1 MLTYAAGSSS
11 YRRAAVRS
19 IKTLH
24 TPVYKTDQLFTK
36 QALLTGI
43 KLLDK
48 VINSTSYNKSLLYT
62 GKYNTS
68 PRLITSQD
76 SLKLQ
81 NVVRELLD
89 GLQMDQAMSLSEQN
103 DPIKKLGTIGLQLF
117 VDCHDRNILPMSTTL
132 TQALMEQ
139 YNKYPEKQTLR
150 GIQGGLETVR
160 KFLSENKVTVRDKKT
175 VDALVKKLAATDED
189 AEIVKRVL
197 EAVDYKLYSDEIV
210 RVVRGRR
217 TVDELDVSKGWKFPA
232 GIMDTNE
239 AYLRSLELPQKK
251 LLSIDEEMLVL
262 VYDGTL
268 RDADKILPTLHH
280 ATKLSKSLIL
290 MVTGDCMGDAL
301 TSIIINNNKNRR
313 QGNNSRTIILKYN
326 AKANQNLSLQENHDL
341 IKFLR
346 LPHGFSSIYS
356 PQFSPYVPSKICA
369 GEYFGTVD
377 SIKATT
383 GETFL
388 YNSIDCDQGE
398 PDNKFLRV
406 TVTLNVGGNSE
417 VEIDQRRSALD
428 NLINNVLCH
437 GLSEGFVPG
446 YGVSLVKA
454 IPIITHNIEGITNI
468 SAKLGVESVVTAL
481 ALPMQKALENVYGYN
496 NFQIAKVISEA
507 IENSRFTSSQLGP
520 NSASQDLLDIGILE
534 PWNKIDQCLD
544 NVSLFIKL
552 LSSCNTIVSQVFEK
566 PKKTNR

>member
-1 MLTYAAGSSS
+1 MLTYAARCSS
-11 YRRAAVRS
+11 YRQVAVRT

-62 GKYNTS
+62 GKYNAT
-68 PRLITSQD
+68 PKLITSQD

-89 GLQMDQAMSLSEQN
+89 GLQMDQAMSISEQT
-103 DPIKKLGTIGLQLF
+103 DPVRKLGTIGLQLF

-132 TQALMEQ
+132 TKILMEH
-139 YNKYPEKQTLR
+139 YNKYPEEQTLR
-150 GIQGGLETVR
+150 GIQSGLETVR
-160 KFLSENKVTVRDKKT
+160 KFLRENKVTVRDKKT
-175 VDALVKKLAATDED
+175 VDALVKKLAPTNED
-189 AEIVKRVL
+189 SEIVKRVL

-239 AYLRSLELPQKK
+239 AYLKSLELPQKK
-251 LLSIDEEMLVL
+251 LVSIDEEMLVL

-268 RDADKILPTLHH
+268 RDAGKILPTLHH
-280 ATKLSKSLIL
+280 AAKLNKSLIL
-290 MVTGDCMGDAL
+290 MVTGDCVGDAL

-313 QGNNSRTIILKYN
+313 QGNKSRTMILKYN
-326 AKANQNLSLQENHDL
+326 AKANRNLSLQENHDL

-346 LPHGFSSIYS
+346 LPQGFSSIYS

-369 GEYFGTVD
+369 AEYYGKLD

-383 GETFL
+383 GEAFL
-388 YNSIDCDQGE
+388 YNSIDWDQGE

-437 GLSEGFVPG
+437 GLSEGFIPG

-454 IPIITHNIEGITNI
+454 IPVITHNIEGLTNI
-468 SAKLGVESVVTAL
+468 STKFGVESVVTAL
-481 ALPMQKALENVYGYN
+481 AIPMQIALENVYGYSK
-496 NFQIAKVISEA
+496 FQIAKIISDT
-507 IENSRFTSSQLGP
+507 IENSSFTNANLGRS
-520 NSASQDLLDIGILE
+520 SASQDLLEVGVLE
-534 PWNKIDQCLD
+534 PWNKIDQCLA

-552 LSSCNTIVSQVFEK
+552 LSGCNTVVSQVFEK